1 MRKNLNLLAV
11 IVWLVVILFT
21 CALLMNGIADWQQI
35 VLLVCAAVTG
45 WVYMACE
52 SIAMRAHNLLQL
64 AEMAVHEKTKPPEGV
79 NDIT

>member
-11 IVWLVVILFT
+11 TVWLVVILFT
-21 CALLMNGIADWQQI
+21 CALLMNGIADWQRI

-52 SIAMRAHNLLQL
+52 SRVMRAHAPLRIID
-64 AEMAVHEKTKPPEGV
+64 EGAVDEKTKPPEGG
-79 NDIT
+79 NE